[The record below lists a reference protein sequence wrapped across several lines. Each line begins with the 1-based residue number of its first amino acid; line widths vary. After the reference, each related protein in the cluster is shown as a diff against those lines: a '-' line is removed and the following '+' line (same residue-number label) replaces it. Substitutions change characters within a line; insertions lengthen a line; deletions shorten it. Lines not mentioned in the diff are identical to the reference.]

1 MKGNIDL
8 NTAKSIMKLRL
19 NMLEL
24 KCNYKGKKNN
34 EICDLCGDKNDT
46 TEHLF
51 ECRAVKKHVKNI
63 PSILT
68 LERDE
73 DEAYEKLG
81 KFMNEVC
88 VYKKIDTSKTV
99 KENLERKSGDMYTIK
114 KVENN
119 GLKITLCKV

>member
-1 MKGNIDL
+1 
-8 NTAKSIMKLRL
+8 MKLRL

-24 KCNYKGKKNN
+24 KCNYKGKENN
-34 EICDLCGDKNDT
+34 EICDLCGDENDT

-114 KVENN
+114 NVENN